1 MYINYNNY
9 SLHYPYQGNETVD
22 SLVFMLPAYN
32 DENNQQLFNG
42 HLSIITVERFLFFL
56 FYLLVLPISI
66 LLFALL
72 LRFLRRQ
79 GFITPGTAEELL
91 LQCHS
96 VLRGVNASL
105 SSSPSVDN
113 DNRHESISSSNN
125 DKKAGIGN
133 NISPVFLV

>member
-9 SLHYPYQGNETVD
+9 SLHYPYQGNETID
-22 SLVFMLPAYN
+22 SLLFMLPVYDDAN
-32 DENNQQLFNG
+32 ENNQFILNG
-42 HLSIITVERFLFFL
+42 HLSMITVERFLFFI
-56 FYLLVLPISI
+56 FYLLVLPISL

-96 VLRGVNASL
+96 ILRGVNASL
-105 SSSPSVDN
+105 SSSNSVNN
-113 DNRHESISSSNN
+113 DNQVDHGVHESISNNSSNS
-125 DKKAGIGN
+125 KKQVI
-133 NISPVFLV
+133 

>member
-9 SLHYPYQGNETVD
+9 SLHYPYQGNETID
-22 SLVFMLPAYN
+22 SLVFMLPVYDDA
-32 DENNQQLFNG
+32 DENNKPFFNG
-42 HLSIITVERFLFFL
+42 QLSMITVERFLFFI
-56 FYLLVLPISI
+56 FYLLVLPISL

-96 VLRGVNASL
+96 ILRGVNASL
-105 SSSPSVDN
+105 SSSNSVNN
-113 DNRHESISSSNN
+113 DNQNDHGAYESINNSGSSNS
-125 DKKAGIGN
+125 KKQVI
-133 NISPVFLV
+133 